1 MDENVLDN
9 ETVKDIMQKG
19 KTNHQRLY
27 EEDIIYKSLV
37 DNYIKESIKYEKK
50 LASSKKG
57 ESVDCSE
64 YVKAANAI
72 HTYTEELIDKKVLE
86 IVKSVNITNEDL
98 RDMIRQNIIPT
109 SIVAK
114 MFKFKFRKDDKNE

>member
-9 ETVKDIMQKG
+9 ETVKDIMKKG
-19 KTNHQRLY
+19 RTNHQRLY

-37 DNYIKESIKYEKK
+37 DNHIKESIKYEKK
-50 LASSKKG
+50 LTSSKKD
-57 ESVDCSE
+57 ESVDSSE

-98 RDMIRQNIIPT
+98 RDMIRQNIIPP